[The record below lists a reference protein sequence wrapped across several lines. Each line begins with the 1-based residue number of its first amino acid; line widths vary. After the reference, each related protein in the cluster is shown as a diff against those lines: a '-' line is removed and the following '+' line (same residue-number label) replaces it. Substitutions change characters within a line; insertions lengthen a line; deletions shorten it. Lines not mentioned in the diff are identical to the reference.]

1 MWYSCGFLPQ
11 SSDPTA
17 HPLLRGQKGRC
28 GQAQGVARAGAATRR
43 ELERRRTA
51 LSGDHGPDRDRESPR
66 GARRAECGHHEQGRG
81 CARRDRGL
89 AQESGAPEGRVQL
102 RKAILMMRLVKPGR
116 SAAWTKERI
125 DALTTPEVRQLRDNA
140 QRLGE
145 GEIVSLCDEIIKVR
159 PKTGV
164 GARTKR
170 PAAA

>member
-1 MWYSCGFLPQ
+1 
-11 SSDPTA
+11 
-17 HPLLRGQKGRC
+17 
-28 GQAQGVARAGAATRR
+28 
-43 ELERRRTA
+43 
-51 LSGDHGPDRDRESPR
+51 
-66 GARRAECGHHEQGRG
+66 
-81 CARRDRGL
+81 
-89 AQESGAPEGRVQL
+89 
-102 RKAILMMRLVKPGR
+102 MMRLVNPGR